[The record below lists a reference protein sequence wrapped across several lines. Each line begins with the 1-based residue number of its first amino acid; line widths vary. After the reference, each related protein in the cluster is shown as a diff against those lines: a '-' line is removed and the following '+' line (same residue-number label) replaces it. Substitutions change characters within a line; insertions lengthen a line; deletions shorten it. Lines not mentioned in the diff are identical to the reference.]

1 MSAAN
6 TTTTNNN
13 MDAAVNDVANT
24 LSNTSLNNKP
34 ADDKTAANEAAS
46 ASAAEGRRLYIGNL
60 AYATTEGELKDFF
73 KSYLVESVSIPKN
86 PRTDRPVGYAFVD
99 LSTPTEAERAIE
111 ELSGKEILERKVSVQ
126 LARKPE
132 PAGEKS
138 EGANGEGSGAEGSR
152 RRASG
157 RGRGRGRGRGGRTAR
172 AGRVSHSPVLGST
185 SMVLTMSQEGAEKK
199 EGETTEAV
207 AATEDAAPAAAAPAT
222 AEVLPLT
229 DITNKINTDANTKTK
244 TQARP
249 QRERRERGPPADG
262 IPSKTKVMV
271 ANLPYDLTEDKLI
284 ELFKAY
290 EPSSAKI
297 ALRPIPRFMIKK
309 LQARGEARK
318 GRGFGFVTL
327 ASEELQQKA
336 VSEMNGKEIEGREI
350 AVKVAIDSPDKT
362 DEEQHEGDATNGQKE
377 AAPATEAAP
386 TATAPAPAAG
396 AEAAA
401 TPAAAPAPAATKTE
415 ATPAS
420 TTPATTA

>member
-1 MSAAN
+1 MSA
-6 TTTTNNN
+6 TNVENGPEATPVN
-13 MDAAVNDVANT
+13 DAANALGN
-24 LSNTSLNNKP
+24 LSINKP
-34 ADDKTAANEAAS
+34 ADDKAAANEAAS

-99 LSTPTEAERAIE
+99 LSTPNEADRAIA

-132 PAGEKS
+132 PAGEKP
-138 EGANGEGSGAEGSR
+138 EGANGEGSGAEGNR

-157 RGRGRGRGRGGRTAR
+157 RGRGRGRGRGGRGGRGGR
-172 AGRVSHSPVLGST
+172 ATGDDEKRGS
-185 SMVLTMSQEGAEKK
+185 E
-199 EGETTEAV
+199 EASG
-207 AATEDAAPAAAAPAT
+207 DAAGDGEA
-222 AEVLPLT
+222 LR
-229 DITNKINTDANTKTK
+229 DITNTASDEAKGDKKNQN
-244 TQARP
+244 RLP
-249 QRERRERGPPADG
+249 RERRERGPPADG

-271 ANLPYDLTEDKLI
+271 ANLPYDLTEEKLL
-284 ELFKAY
+284 ELFKDY

-309 LQARGEARK
+309 LQARGEPRK

-336 VSEMNGKEIEGREI
+336 VAEMNGKEIEGREI

-362 DEEQHEGDATNGQKE
+362 DEEANAPVAHE
-377 AAPATEAAP
+377 TEEP
-386 TATAPAPAAG
+386 TA
-396 AEAAA
+396 E
-401 TPAAAPAPAATKTE
+401 APAAT
-415 ATPAS
+415 A
-420 TTPATTA
+420 

>member
-1 MSAAN
+1 MSA
-6 TTTTNNN
+6 TNVENGPDATPVN
-13 MDAAVNDVANT
+13 DAANALGN
-24 LSNTSLNNKP
+24 LSINKP
-34 ADDKTAANEAAS
+34 ADDKAAANEAAS

-99 LSTPTEAERAIE
+99 LSTPSEAERAIA

-132 PAGEKS
+132 PAGEKA
-138 EGANGEGSGAEGSR
+138 EGANGEGSGAEGHR

-157 RGRGRGRGRGGRTAR
+157 RGRGRGRGRGGRG
-172 AGRVSHSPVLGST
+172 GRGGRNAT
-185 SMVLTMSQEGAEKK
+185 GDDEKK
-199 EGETTEAV
+199 GSEEASGDAAGEGEA
-207 AATEDAAPAAAAPAT
+207 
-222 AEVLPLT
+222 LR
-229 DITNKINTDANTKTK
+229 DITNTASDEAKGDKKSQN
-244 TQARP
+244 RP
-249 QRERRERGPPADG
+249 PRERRERGPPADG

-271 ANLPYDLTEDKLI
+271 ANLPYDLTEEKLL
-284 ELFKAY
+284 ELFKDY

-336 VSEMNGKEIEGREI
+336 VAEMNGKEIEGREI

-362 DEEQHEGDATNGQKE
+362 DEEANAPPANGT
-377 AAPATEAAP
+377 ANAPPANG
-386 TATAPAPAAG
+386 TAEEPAA
-396 AEAAA
+396 E
-401 TPAAAPAPAATKTE
+401 APAAT
-415 ATPAS
+415 A
-420 TTPATTA
+420 

>member
-172 AGRVSHSPVLGST
+172 AGR
-185 SMVLTMSQEGAEKK
+185 EGAEKK

-207 AATEDAAPAAAAPAT
+207 AATEEAAPAAAAPAT

-336 VSEMNGKEIEGREI
+336 VNEMNGKEIEGREI

-377 AAPATEAAP
+377 ATPATEATPA
-386 TATAPAPAAG
+386 AAAPAPAA
-396 AEAAA
+396 ATEAAA